1 MDNSFVRKLS
11 AMPPSSN
18 SHTPDQD
25 QTEAKKRQ
33 ALVKE
38 VFSLIASSDRQAE
51 GSPHSYLHDY
61 QGSQV

>member
-1 MDNSFVRKLS
+1 
-11 AMPPSSN
+11 MPPSSN